1 MMFIHI
7 IGIKNSICE
16 TIMNDESW
24 IEIEEGVEMY
34 QRQGRSFLEKPTK
47 PINDLKQV
55 KIYTDG
61 ACRKNPGPGG
71 WAAILLSGEHKKEIF
86 GNESNTTNNRME
98 LTAVIQ
104 ALSALKE
111 KCDVIVYSD
120 SQYVINAFVLDWIN
134 KWRINGWRIG
144 TKELKND
151 DLWKTLYDLSRKHEI
166 EWTWVKG
173 HAGNRMNERADY
185 LANKAIK

>member
-1 MMFIHI
+1 MSEW
-7 IGIKNSICE
+7 IKIA
-16 TIMNDESW
+16 
-24 IEIEEGVEMY
+24 EGVEMY
-34 QRQGRSFLEKPTK
+34 NRQGKSFLEKPIK

-61 ACRKNPGPGG
+61 ACKNNPGSGG
-71 WAAILLSGEHKKEIF
+71 WAAILIHGEHKKEIF
-86 GNESNTTNNRME
+86 GCEKHTTNNRME
-98 LTAVIQ
+98 LTAVIK
-104 ALSALKE
+104 ALESLKE
-111 KCDVIVYSD
+111 ECSVTIYSD
-120 SQYVINAFVLDWIN
+120 SKYVINAFILDWIT

-151 DLWKTLYDLSRKHEI
+151 DLWKTLYGLSRKHEI

>member
-1 MMFIHI
+1 MFIHI